1 MVLRSFLAAGEEG
14 YVVMP
19 GGLTRVAPSIDSQV
33 VSSQAGGVS
42 KDTWILAS
50 EPEKRVSLLAPS
62 GTPLR
67 LTRTGGE
74 VPSRVADNLFW
85 LGRYAERSEA
95 VARLVR
101 DVGLMLLDP
110 EAPALQAHRALLLR
124 VVTRQSATYPGF
136 LGDAALVDQPE
147 PELLSVVGDGARI
160 GSLRYSLDALV
171 QAGRSV
177 RDRLSDDAWR
187 LINGLHQRV
196 GHPAN
201 LEQAVEVLEHVV
213 TSLAA
218 FTGLCAESMTR
229 GQGLRFLS
237 VGRRIERSLDTLGL
251 LLAVWGEPEVVGEPV
266 WEAVLAATDTL
277 TTYRRRYRGSAQAGA
292 VLDLLLADE
301 SNPRSVAFQL
311 VDLEHEVPRLP
322 RRGSLPHRSPEERVV
337 MEALTALRLA
347 DLDSLLRVPVAEA
360 GPAGPVALLGRL
372 THLLHGLSE
381 AISAAY
387 FSHAEMPQQLV
398 TLR

>member
-1 MVLRSFLAAGEEG
+1 MVLRSFLAAAEEG
-14 YVVMP
+14 YAVMP
-19 GGLTRVAPSIDSQV
+19 GGLTRVAPGTDSQM

-85 LGRYAERSEA
+85 MGRYAERSEA

-101 DVGLMLLDP
+101 YVGLMLLDP
-110 EAPALQAHRALLLR
+110 EQPAAEAHRASLLR
-124 VVTRQSATYPGF
+124 VVTRQTATYPGF
-136 LGDAALVDQPE
+136 LGDASLIDQPDA
-147 PELLSVVGDGARI
+147 ELLSVVGDAARI
-160 GSLRYSLDALV
+160 GSLRYSLESLV

-177 RDRLSDDAWR
+177 PDRLSDDAWR
-187 LINGLHQRV
+187 LVNGLHQGLRR
-196 GHPAN
+196 PAN
-201 LEQAVEVLEHVV
+201 LEQAVEALEHLV

-229 GQGLRFLS
+229 GQGLRFVG
-237 VGRRIERSLDTLGL
+237 VGRRIERALDTLGL
-251 LLAVWGEPEVVGEPV
+251 LLAVWGEAEAVAEPL

-277 TTYRRRYRGSAQAGA
+277 TTYRRRYRGPAQAGA

-311 VDLEHEVPRLP
+311 VDLEREVPRLP
-322 RRGSLPHRSPEERVV
+322 RRGSLPHRSQEERIV
-337 MEALTALRLA
+337 MEALTALRLV
-347 DLDSLLRVPVAEA
+347 DLDSLLRVPAAEA
-360 GPAGPVALLGRL
+360 GPAGPEALLGRL
-372 THLLHGLSE
+372 IHLLHGLSK
-381 AISAAY
+381 AITAAY
-387 FSHAEMPQQLV
+387 FNHGEMPQQMVSL
-398 TLR
+398 T